1 LFMLRPQRAREI
13 PNKMCQHRVRH
24 CGVHALD
31 PCTLGR
37 PMERLLVWVAV
48 VDWASPQRL
57 IRKVFAAWLIAH
69 VSAVRGYLEA
79 EVQRLQS
86 KLVKKTSSI
95 WEMRKPALVE
105 AAIKNLGWSRDKA
118 ESETVG
124 QLRLY
129 LKEAK
134 TAKKAITNHL
144 PTGLQRMKHEELQ
157 EEAMNR
163 GLEITKGKGA
173 KKTREEL
180 IRDIKAW
187 AEEQVATE
195 FQKTTETP
203 PSPSSAA
210 GARPKP
216 RSRSDALAFRP
227 TRRGRNRAEKDYV
240 MAASLGGTDSEEEE
254 SDV

>member
-1 LFMLRPQRAREI
+1 MLRPQRAREI
-13 PNKMCQHRVRH
+13 PNKMCQHGVRH

-134 TAKKAITNHL
+134 TAKEPIKNHL

-173 KKTREEL
+173 RSS
-180 IRDIKAW
+180 
-187 AEEQVATE
+187 VAT
-195 FQKTTETP
+195 
-203 PSPSSAA
+203 S
-210 GARPKP
+210 
-216 RSRSDALAFRP
+216 
-227 TRRGRNRAEKDYV
+227 RRGQKSKSPQSSRRQRRHRRVLHRQRERDR
-240 MAASLGGTDSEEEE
+240 SLGRGRTRWLSARRGVDGTAPRRTT
-254 SDV
+254 